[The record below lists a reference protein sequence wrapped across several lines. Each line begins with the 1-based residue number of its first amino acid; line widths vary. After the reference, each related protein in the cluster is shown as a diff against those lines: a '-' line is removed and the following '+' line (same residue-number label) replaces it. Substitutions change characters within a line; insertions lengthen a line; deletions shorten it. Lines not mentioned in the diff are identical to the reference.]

1 MGQKVNPIGFRVGIS
16 RDWSSRWFAGKKDYA
31 DFALE
36 DLEIRKILKKKFELA
51 GIKSVDIERSLNEIT
66 ILVKVSKPG
75 MVIGKGGLLA
85 EEAKDLLKKATKSK
99 VSLNV
104 EEVKVPEIEAQ
115 LVADY
120 ICRQLKRR
128 LPYRRVASAAATS
141 AMDRG
146 AKGVRIRLAGLLS
159 GGNSI
164 ARTEIVYKGSVPA
177 QTLRADIDYARVH
190 CLMLYGMIGVKVWIY
205 KGELEI

>member
-1 MGQKVNPIGFRVGIS
+1 MAKTIVKIRRNGSTTSNTPILS
-16 RDWSSRWFAGKKDYA
+16 KK
-31 DFALE
+31 
-36 DLEIRKILKKKFELA
+36 
-51 GIKSVDIERSLNEIT
+51 
-66 ILVKVSKPG
+66 P
-75 MVIGKGGLLA
+75 
-85 EEAKDLLKKATKSK
+85 K

>member
-16 RDWSSRWFAGKKDYA
+16 KDWSSRWFAGKKDYA

-36 DLEIRKILKKKFELA
+36 DLRIRQILKKKFELA

-66 ILVKVSKPG
+66 IVVKV
-75 MVIGKGGLLA
+75 
-85 EEAKDLLKKATKSK
+85 
-99 VSLNV
+99 
-104 EEVKVPEIEAQ
+104 
-115 LVADY
+115 Y

-177 QTLRADIDYARVH
+177 QTLRADIDYAQVH

>member
-16 RDWSSRWFAGKKDYA
+16 KDWSSRWFAGKKDYA

-36 DLEIRKILKKKFELA
+36 DLRIRQILKKKFELA

-66 ILVKVSKPG
+66 IVVKVSKPG

-85 EEAKDLLKKATKSK
+85 EEAKELLKKATKSK
-99 VSLNV
+99 ISLNV

-128 LPYRRVASAAATS
+128 HPYRRVASAAATS

-177 QTLRADIDYARVH
+177 QTLRADIDYAQVH